1 MEYSYQNKI
10 VIDDNTIG
18 YDKPCYII
26 AEIGINHNGNI
37 VLAKKLID
45 VAIDAGANAVKFQK
59 RDLKSIYQQKI
70 LETPSLDS
78 QGTEI
83 LIDVLKNVEFNGD
96 DFQEIVNYCKEREI
110 TFLCTPW
117 DIPSVNF
124 LEKLDVPA
132 YKIASADLTN
142 FPLIAHISKLNK
154 PMIISTGMSE
164 MEEIERTVGFVKEK
178 NAVFSLLHCNS
189 TYPSPPELLN
199 LSLIPVLR
207 EKFNVPIGYSGHESS
222 ILPSITAANMGAVI
236 IERHITLDKTMEGL
250 DQAASLNPDEFKELI
265 QKVRESEKAMG
276 TPIKQMT
283 RGETLQREVL
293 GKSIICSN
301 DIKKGELFSEQ
312 NIVIKTPARGLS
324 PQYYFELIGKKSSRD
339 IKKGDYL
346 QTDDI
351 K

>member
-1 MEYSYQNKI
+1 M
-10 VIDDNTIG
+10 
-18 YDKPCYII
+18 
-26 AEIGINHNGNI
+26 
-37 VLAKKLID
+37 AKKLID
-45 VAIDAGANAVKFQK
+45 VAVGAGANAVKFQK
-59 RDLKSIYQQKI
+59 RDLESIYQQEI

-83 LIDVLKNVEFNGD
+83 LIDVLKNVEFNED

-164 MEEIERTVGFVKEK
+164 MEEIERTVDFVKEK
-178 NAVFSLLHCNS
+178 NAAFSLLHCNS

-265 QKVRESEKAMG
+265 QKV
-276 TPIKQMT
+276 
-283 RGETLQREVL
+283 
-293 GKSIICSN
+293 
-301 DIKKGELFSEQ
+301 
-312 NIVIKTPARGLS
+312 
-324 PQYYFELIGKKSSRD
+324 
-339 IKKGDYL
+339 
-346 QTDDI
+346 
-351 K
+351 

>member
-1 MEYSYQNKI
+1 MQYSFKNMMD
-10 VIDDNTIG
+10 IDGILIG
-18 YDKPCYII
+18 NDKPCYII
-26 AEIGINHNGNI
+26 AEIGINHNGDI
-37 VLAKKLID
+37 ALAKKLID
-45 VAIDAGANAVKFQK
+45 VATNAGANAVKFQK
-59 RDLKSIYQQKI
+59 RDLESIYQQKI
-70 LETPSLDS
+70 LENPSLDS

-83 LIDVLKNVEFNGD
+83 LIDVLKNVEFGED
-96 DFQEIVNYCKEREI
+96 DFQEIVNYCKEKKI

-117 DIPSVNF
+117 DIPSANF

-142 FPLIAHISKLNK
+142 LPLIAHISKLNK

-164 MEEIERTVGFVKEK
+164 MEEIERTVDFVKEK
-178 NAVFSLLHCNS
+178 NTTFSLLHCNS

-250 DQAASLNPDEFKELI
+250 DQAASLEPDEFKELI
-265 QKVRESEKAMG
+265 KKIRESEKAKG
-276 TPIKQMT
+276 VPIKQMT

-293 GKSIICSN
+293 GKSIVCSN
-301 DIKKGELFSEQ
+301 DIKKYELFSEQ

-324 PQYYFELIGKKSSRD
+324 PQHYFELIGKKSPRD

-346 QTDDI
+346 QMEDLE
-351 K
+351 

>member
-10 VIDDNTIG
+10 VIDGNTVG

-45 VAIDAGANAVKFQK
+45 VAVGAGANAVKFQK
-59 RDLKSIYQQKI
+59 RDLESIYQQEI

-83 LIDVLKNVEFNGD
+83 LIDVLKNVEFNED

-124 LEKLDVPA
+124 LEKLGVPA

-164 MEEIERTVGFVKEK
+164 MEEIERTVDFVKEK
-178 NAVFSLLHCNS
+178 NAAFSLLHCNS

-293 GKSIICSN
+293 GKA
-301 DIKKGELFSEQ
+301 LFAPMILRRMSYSQ
-312 NIVIKTPARGLS
+312 NKT
-324 PQYYFELIGKKSSRD
+324 
-339 IKKGDYL
+339 
-346 QTDDI
+346 
-351 K
+351 